1 MLAFALISEVPFDIG
16 FFSRY
21 SIAEG
26 TFPLYLQYQNV
37 FFTLFLGLLTLVI
50 IEKVALKIS
59 GDGRKSKVTKILC
72 QLGVVIIMAIIAE
85 LVKCDYGSQGIV
97 YVSMLYFLRK
107 SRLLQS
113 AGFLIM
119 YMVTTGNQPTI
130 FIVVAALIILLYNG
144 KRGNLSIKYFFYW
157 FYPVHISL
165 LYGASLLFK

>member
-1 MLAFALISEVPFDIG
+1 MINCFHCIWQEECQQNSFMELMLF
-16 FFSRY
+16 
-21 SIAEG
+21 
-26 TFPLYLQYQNV
+26 
-37 FFTLFLGLLTLVI
+37 
-50 IEKVALKIS
+50 ALKIS

>member
-1 MLAFALISEVPFDIG
+1 MPFDIG

-26 TFPLYLQYQNV
+26 TFPFYLQYQNV

-107 SRLLQS
+107 SRLLQKCRISHNVYGDNRKS
-113 AGFLIM
+113 ANDF
-119 YMVTTGNQPTI
+119 YCCCSS
-130 FIVVAALIILLYNG
+130 YNFV
-144 KRGNLSIKYFFYW
+144 I
-157 FYPVHISL
+157 
-165 LYGASLLFK
+165 

>member
-1 MLAFALISEVPFDIG
+1 
-16 FFSRY
+16 
-21 SIAEG
+21 
-26 TFPLYLQYQNV
+26 
-37 FFTLFLGLLTLVI
+37 
-50 IEKVALKIS
+50 
-59 GDGRKSKVTKILC
+59 
-72 QLGVVIIMAIIAE
+72 MASIIAE